1 MTAPAKARA
10 ALSEQ
15 QIHMTVTRWLDLALP
30 KGAVFFH
37 VPNGG
42 SRNVIEATKLKRM
55 GTKAGVPDF
64 CVIYRGRSIFIELK
78 ANKGRLS
85 PAQTDMLEQ
94 LTLAGAVTTV
104 CRSLEEVS
112 AFLGQLMPLRVGA

>member
-1 MTAPAKARA
+1 M
-10 ALSEQ
+10 SEQ
-15 QIHMTVTRWLDLALP
+15 ALHLSVARYLDLALP
-30 KGAVFFH
+30 GQTVFFH

-78 ANKGRLS
+78 ADKGRLS
-85 PAQTDMLEQ
+85 PAQSDMLEQ

-112 AFLGQLMPLRVGA
+112 AFLGQLMPLRARAA